1 MDLQWWIS
9 VIEIPA
15 LVGLFWL
22 VQSYKTAGDK
32 AIESI
37 REEVSEF
44 KLHVATNYASLAYLK
59 DVEARL
65 VQHLLKIEAKLDRV
79 VEHRPPAE

>member
-32 AIESI
+32 AIDFDLE
-37 REEVSEF
+37 
-44 KLHVATNYASLAYLK
+44 
-59 DVEARL
+59 
-65 VQHLLKIEAKLDRV
+65 
-79 VEHRPPAE
+79 